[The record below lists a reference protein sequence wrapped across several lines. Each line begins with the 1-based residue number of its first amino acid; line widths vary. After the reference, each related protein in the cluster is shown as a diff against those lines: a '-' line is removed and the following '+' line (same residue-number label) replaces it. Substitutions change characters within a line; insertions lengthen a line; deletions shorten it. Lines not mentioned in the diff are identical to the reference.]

1 MSGVN
6 VHDYCQNPAKYIG
19 VINPLTQKYYDSQC
33 TSSNSLATITFQT
46 SHFYLPSPS
55 GVSRGSRGAKSAV
68 GAKSAPLGD
77 IIDDISLANFMD
89 LIDRII
95 NLIASP
101 GFWTSFAEF
110 EGSKLG
116 VQGTISLLTSL
127 LKKGFSE
134 GLVDGM
140 SELAEKGFAES
151 MINASL
157 LLTGML
163 KEGLEFGV
171 SRFAATFLLKSLSLA
186 FELIE
191 NPIVSMLMGLFQVV
205 GMIFDM
211 YDPCGLNNF
220 LDHDAMTDLTKKY
233 NDAFREAL
241 LTDLLN
247 GNQQATWPI
256 NIPFNEYFNY
266 YLSPE
271 ETAAQ
276 NLEFGKGM
284 LLYLASQKKDSS
296 GNLIVWPSGGEVLDN
311 SILQRYASQLDSAFL
326 RLSNN
331 NRVVANWLDRHYYWI
346 IAVVF
351 VLLIIFIL
359 FVFIK

>member
-19 VINPLTQKYYDSQC
+19 VINPLIQKYYDSQC
-33 TSSNSLATITFQT
+33 ASGNNLVTITFQT
-46 SHFYLPSPS
+46 SHFYLPSPT
-55 GVSRGSRGAKSAV
+55 GVLKKTKGTV
-68 GAKSAPLGD
+68 GAKSVPLGD
-77 IIDDISLANFMD
+77 IIDDISLSNFLD
-89 LIDRII
+89 LIERLI
-95 NLIASP
+95 NVIASP
-101 GFWTSFAEF
+101 DFWTTISEF
-110 EGSKLG
+110 EGGKLG
-116 VQGTISLLTSL
+116 IQGTISILTNLLQ
-127 LKKGFSE
+127 KGFSE
-134 GLVDGM
+134 GLIEGM

-163 KEGLEFGV
+163 REGLEFGV

-186 FELIE
+186 FEFIE
-191 NPIVSMLMGLFQVV
+191 NPIISMLMLLFQIV
-205 GMIFDM
+205 GMIFSM
-211 YDPCGLNNF
+211 YDPCGLSNY
-220 LDHDAMTDLTKKY
+220 LDHEAMTDLTQKY

-247 GNQQATWPI
+247 GNQQEVWPI

-284 LLYLASQKKDSS
+284 LLYLANQHKDSN

-311 SILQRYASQLDSAFL
+311 SILQRYASKLDSTFL

-359 FVFIK
+359 FVFVK